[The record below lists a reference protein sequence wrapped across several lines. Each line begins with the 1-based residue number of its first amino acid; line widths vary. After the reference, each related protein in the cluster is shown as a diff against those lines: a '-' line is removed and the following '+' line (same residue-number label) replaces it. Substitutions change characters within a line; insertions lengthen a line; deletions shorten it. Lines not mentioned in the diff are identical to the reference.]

1 MSEAPRVEIDTAL
14 RFAKSAPAPR
24 LRLHVE
30 REAAAPTTRH
40 VSVDGERVR
49 VGSHP
54 SNDLVLDDPSVS
66 RFHFDLVRRKD
77 GWIVRDSGSTN
88 GTMIRGVR
96 IGEALL
102 PPGEVHLDVA
112 DSRVRVEEA
121 GWGAEVDLL
130 DQPTF
135 GTLFGRSIAMRKL
148 FAILERVAAH
158 DTNVLIEGESGT
170 GKELVA
176 TEIVRRSARSRK
188 PLVVVDCGAIS
199 PTLIESE
206 LFGHARGAF
215 TGADRDRTGAFE
227 AANGGTLFLDEIGE
241 LPLELQPKLLRALEA
256 REVRKLGET
265 QARKV
270 DVRVVTATNRVLERE
285 VNEGRFRE
293 DLYFRLSV
301 VTVRVPPLR
310 ERPEDIALLVDAFL
324 DALGGKA
331 SAHLFSAEVLEHMS
345 RHPWPGNVRELR
357 TYVERAIVFHSADT
371 PIQSSRTASTPPAA
385 PTPDIELSFGE
396 AKARAVAAFEE
407 AYFAAL
413 LAWADGNISRAA
425 RKAKMDR
432 MHLHRLAQH
441 YGLREG
447 RGLRD

>member
-1 MSEAPRVEIDTAL
+1 MSERSRGEVDTEL
-14 RFAKSAPAPR
+14 RFAKTVPSPR

-30 REAAAPTTRH
+30 REAAQPKERDVT
-40 VSVDGERVR
+40 VDSDRVR
-49 VGSHP
+49 IGSHP
-54 SNDLVLDDPSVS
+54 SNDLVLQDPSVS
-66 RFHFDLVRRKD
+66 RFHVQLSRRAD
-77 GWIVRDSGSTN
+77 GWIIKDIDSTN
-88 GTMIRGVR
+88 GTLVRGIRV
-96 IGEALL
+96 GEAQL
-102 PPGEVHLDVA
+102 PPGEVVLDLG
-112 DSRVRVEEA
+112 DSRVRVEE
-121 GWGAEVDLL
+121 GGLGGDVDLL
-130 DQPTF
+130 AQPTF
-135 GTLFGRSIAMRKL
+135 GELFGRSVLMRKL
-148 FAILERVAAH
+148 FAILERVAVH

-176 TEIVRRSARSRK
+176 TEIVRRSPRARK

-206 LFGHARGAF
+206 LFGHVRGAF

-227 AANGGTLFLDEIGE
+227 AARGGTVFLDEIGE
-241 LPLELQPKLLRALEA
+241 LPLDMQPKLLRALEA

-270 DVRVVTATNRVLERE
+270 DVRVVAATNRMLERE

-310 ERPEDIALLVDAFL
+310 ERPEDIELLVQAFL
-324 DALGGKA
+324 GTLDAQA
-331 SAHLFSAEVLEHMS
+331 SAHLFTPELLAQLA

-357 TYVERAIVFHSADT
+357 NFIERAIVFQSAEA
-371 PIQSSRTASTPPAA
+371 PLPVSHKPREAREPAA
-385 PTPDIELSFGE
+385 ADISLSFKD
-396 AKARAVAAFEE
+396 AKERVVAEFERAYLAAILE
-407 AYFAAL
+407 
-413 LAWADGNISRAA
+413 WAGGNISRAA
-425 RKAKMDR
+425 RKGNMDR